1 MRTLV
6 AVALIAVA
14 LAGCS
19 GSPSAPPPSDVPSAE
34 ELGLEATDSTG
45 IIRGIVVDTAIR
57 PIAGATVTLLGSD
70 PRSAQTDETGAFGFD
85 DLEPGTYFLKAK
97 KLGYHEAQ
105 QSADVVAGVLEPAAV
120 KVQLAIDASAVTPF
134 AESYTYEGFVECTT
148 SVLVLCGAPNLL
160 TGDNITNDRF
170 TWDQYLTPGASL
182 IQSEM
187 VWQSTQAASPEM
199 YFEMEGLDGDCNPPD
214 SSFFGSAS
222 GPSPIMARIDNETIE
237 ENEIGQVCPI
247 YYSIFAGGIQGT
259 PVGATV
265 EQRFTMYIHAFYGYL
280 PPDDWRFS
288 NDSTVPPPPQ

>member
-1 MRTLV
+1 MRALL
-6 AVALIAVA
+6 AVALIAVT

-19 GSPSAPPPSDVPSAE
+19 GSPSTTPPSDVPTAE

-57 PIAGATVTLLGSD
+57 PLAGAAVTLMGSD
-70 PRSAQTDETGAFGFD
+70 PRTVQTDETGAFGFD
-85 DLEPGTYFLKAK
+85 GLEPGTYFLKAK
-97 KLGYHEAQ
+97 KFGYLDAQ

-120 KVQLAIDASAVTPF
+120 KIQLAADASAVTPF
-134 AESYTYEGFVECTT
+134 VETYTYEGFVECTT

-170 TWDQYLTPGASL
+170 TWDQYLTSGASL
-182 IQSEM
+182 IQSEI

-199 YFEMEGLDGDCNPPD
+199 YFEMEGLNGDCEGAE
-214 SSFFGSAS
+214 FFGSAS
-222 GPSPIMARIDNETIE
+222 GPSPIMTRIDNDTIE
-237 ENEIGQVCPI
+237 EHEIGQVCPI
-247 YYSIFAGGIQGT
+247 YYSIFAGGVQGT

-280 PPDDWRFS
+280 PPEDWRFS